1 MSLVLTSW
9 DMLHDESKLFCNWK
23 NPKSKNYVDLW
34 ILEQFYNTHVIL
46 IKVIDHN
53 GVENMDR

>member
-1 MSLVLTSW
+1 
-9 DMLHDESKLFCNWK
+9 MLHDVIGFGHASRHVQLESKLFCNWK

-46 IKVIDHN
+46 ITVIDHN
-53 GVENMDR
+53 